1 MHRPKDASPR
11 GAAVNAP
18 AAHLHLVRGVHS
30 PSEGDML
37 RKDAARLLARR
48 KLRNQLFD
56 ANLFGE
62 PAWDILLS
70 LYVIHNERRRLSIRN
85 LAQYCDL
92 PLTTTQRWLDYLA
105 QREFIARLPSPTDH
119 RVVYIEL
126 ADKGR
131 ARMDNYFLR
140 LREPG
145 TLPPHLPTP

>member
-1 MHRPKDASPR
+1 MHRPKDASLP
-11 GAAVNAP
+11 GAAVSP
-18 AAHLHLVRGVHS
+18 QAAHLHLVGGVHS
-30 PSEGDML
+30 PSDSELL
-37 RKDAARLLARR
+37 RKDAARLLATR

-56 ANLFGE
+56 TNLFGE

-85 LAQYCDL
+85 LAQFCDL
-92 PLTTTQRWLDYLA
+92 PLTTTQRWLDFLT
-105 QREFIARLPSPTDH
+105 QRELIARLPSPTDH
-119 RVVYIEL
+119 RVVFIEL
-126 ADKGR
+126 SDTGR